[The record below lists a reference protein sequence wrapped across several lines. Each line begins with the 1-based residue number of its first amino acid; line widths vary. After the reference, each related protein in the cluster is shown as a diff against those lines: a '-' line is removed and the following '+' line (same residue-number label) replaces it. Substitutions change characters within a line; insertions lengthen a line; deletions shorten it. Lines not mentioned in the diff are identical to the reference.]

1 MFEEQRQAVL
11 ALESV
16 QHSFTKHIFGMQ
28 DFAYKTLLSRLGLY
42 SLQRRRERY
51 LYKLLFLYNRIIM
64 KNMPLKLLLVKTS
77 LMTDTSAVLTSKKL
91 CYY

>member
-16 QHSFTKHIFGMQ
+16 QHSFTKHIFSMQ

-42 SLQRRRERY
+42 SLQRRRER
-51 LYKLLFLYNRIIM
+51 
-64 KNMPLKLLLVKTS
+64 
-77 LMTDTSAVLTSKKL
+77 
-91 CYY
+91 